1 MTRRLTAL
9 LMARLLALAGGGAA
23 YAESTEI
30 LQVLY
35 TGELNHNTNVRE
47 SPSSS
52 AKRLGSLKEGDAIEI
67 LEIGDDWFTILW
79 EGEAAYVT
87 AGNVDKV
94 QAARPGVV
102 VPDKYYYEEFFEV
115 YTAQVKS
122 DLSMRKTPSSDSQM
136 IATVYEDE
144 EVIVGSVGE
153 NWAHVKKGDVTGYVL
168 SEYLYRYRA
177 IDPYMGMI
185 PGAVWYPYAAT
196 ALGDVAIYSTEDPTQ
211 VLTTIPEGSIVC
223 VREPDETGAMLLPYM
238 RTTGRIEGGARVA
251 LEPVL
256 TWDEA
261 QPGDLI
267 GVFATFF
274 DAADDSALGEGRK
287 YNMLQGVERLQDVV
301 IPEGETFSFN
311 DYCAPYSA
319 GNGYMEGP
327 IINYVSDQKTGYG
340 GGICQ
345 VSTTLYNVILQIPIK
360 VVKEQPHSSYG
371 IEYAPVDF
379 DAAVGAGNIDLRL
392 QNVLPY
398 DVRMALHMTDGVIT
412 VMIYRADA

>member
-9 LMARLLALAGGGAA
+9 LMALLLALAGGGAA

-153 NWAHVKKGDVTGYVL
+153 TWAHVK
-168 SEYLYRYRA
+168 RA
-177 IDPYMGMI
+177 M
-185 PGAVWYPYAAT
+185 
-196 ALGDVAIYSTEDPTQ
+196 
-211 VLTTIPEGSIVC
+211 
-223 VREPDETGAMLLPYM
+223 
-238 RTTGRIEGGARVA
+238 
-251 LEPVL
+251 
-256 TWDEA
+256 
-261 QPGDLI
+261 
-267 GVFATFF
+267 
-274 DAADDSALGEGRK
+274 
-287 YNMLQGVERLQDVV
+287 
-301 IPEGETFSFN
+301 
-311 DYCAPYSA
+311 
-319 GNGYMEGP
+319 
-327 IINYVSDQKTGYG
+327 
-340 GGICQ
+340 
-345 VSTTLYNVILQIPIK
+345 
-360 VVKEQPHSSYG
+360 
-371 IEYAPVDF
+371 
-379 DAAVGAGNIDLRL
+379 
-392 QNVLPY
+392 
-398 DVRMALHMTDGVIT
+398 
-412 VMIYRADA
+412 